1 MTRAFAL
8 GLRNAVAA
16 LFTISFAACDVP
28 PDAGDDPEDEAP
40 VAVIDPLLAAD
51 GAAMGLQNR
60 ESAPFPDRL
69 VFSSLSGDTTGQKVH
84 DHSVLRVSSTGT
96 AALTLSAL
104 TVTGPFAL
112 SPKPTLPVTVAPG
125 SHIDLTLAFTATAL
139 GKVQTG
145 GLTIATNVPG
155 AASVP
160 VALAGS
166 RTKPEGGNEPS
177 FVQIIQ
183 LFGYKTAIVNSG
195 QQLNQH
201 GLVQAVGDEVLSS
214 FWKPLDATKAVGVRQ
229 LAAYHT
235 RGGTGP
241 IAWYAKGSTTVHS
254 IVASGGDNAQTVLP
268 RKNGSTTSA
277 SSGSFTPGGTF
288 GLKVA
293 GEFSEPQRNN
303 VAKDMQNGCPGP
315 CGHHVRFWPAKDRA
329 GNPIAGTFIV
339 AMDSSS
345 VNYDYQDDVFLISN
359 ATPE

>member
-8 GLRNAVAA
+8 GLRSTVAA
-16 LFTISFAACDVP
+16 LFTITFAACDVP

-40 VAVIDPLLAAD
+40 VAVIGPLPLLAAD
-51 GAAMGLQNR
+51 AAGMTLQNR

-84 DHSVLRVSSTGT
+84 DHSVLRLSSTGT
-96 AALTLSAL
+96 AALTVSAL
-104 TVTGPFAL
+104 TVAGPFAL
-112 SPKPTLPVTVAPG
+112 SPKPTLPLTVAPG
-125 SHIDLTLAFTATAL
+125 SHVDLTLAFTATAL

-201 GLVQAVGDEVLSS
+201 GLVQAVGDEVLAP
-214 FWKPLDATKAVGVRQ
+214 FWKPLDA
-229 LAAYHT
+229 
-235 RGGTGP
+235 
-241 IAWYAKGSTTVHS
+241 
-254 IVASGGDNAQTVLP
+254 
-268 RKNGSTTSA
+268 
-277 SSGSFTPGGTF
+277 
-288 GLKVA
+288 
-293 GEFSEPQRNN
+293 
-303 VAKDMQNGCPGP
+303 
-315 CGHHVRFWPAKDRA
+315 
-329 GNPIAGTFIV
+329 
-339 AMDSSS
+339 
-345 VNYDYQDDVFLISN
+345 
-359 ATPE
+359 